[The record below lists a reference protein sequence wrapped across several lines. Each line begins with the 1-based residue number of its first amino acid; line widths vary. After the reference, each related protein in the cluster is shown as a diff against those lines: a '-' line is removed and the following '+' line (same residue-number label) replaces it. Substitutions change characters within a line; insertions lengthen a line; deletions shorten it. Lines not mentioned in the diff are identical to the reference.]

1 MGSRLTAL
9 VVGAVLLLVVV
20 GVVDALRDGE
30 SETAQRRSP
39 PGTTTNRPELPET
52 PAQRLRARGF
62 AGLLFVA
69 VREGAG
75 CGVDVVALPTLSR
88 SRLLDG
94 VACRIRVSPTG
105 LVAAGQPCG
114 AQGEASFPAQTRV
127 GVRELRGC
135 APAWRPNGRLTF
147 VNRRGD
153 VVELVEPCASA
164 RPCLRVVVDR
174 RETPFPILDVA
185 WFGPDRF
192 AALLEDRRG
201 NASVAVFGAGRLLA
215 VARLDR
221 PLRRYVRL
229 VAGRVVVPAGDPSGE
244 ILAFDDSARLV
255 SRQAAPGSI
264 ADGEALT
271 YSTDGMWVASSAGGR
286 VAVYRPSALGPRE
299 AVFLDLNVEDL
310 GAFGS

>member
-9 VVGAVLLLVVV
+9 VVGAVLLLVVI
-20 GVVDALRDGE
+20 GVVDAVRDGDGE
-30 SETAQRRSP
+30 ASQPQPP
-39 PGTTTNRPELPET
+39 PGTTAREPERPDT
-52 PAQRLRARGF
+52 PSQRLRARGF

-69 VREGAG
+69 VREGAD

-88 SRLLDG
+88 SRLLGG
-94 VACRIRVSPTG
+94 VACRIRISPTG

-114 AQGEASFPAQTRV
+114 AQGEESFPAQTRV

-135 APAWRPNGRLTF
+135 APAWRPSGRLTF
-147 VNRRGD
+147 VNHRGD

-174 RETPFPILDVA
+174 SEAPFPILDLA
-185 WFGPDRF
+185 WFGPERL
-192 AALLEDRRG
+192 AGLLEDQRG
-201 NASVAVFGAGRLLA
+201 NASIAVFGHGRLLA

-221 PLRRYVRL
+221 PLRRYARL
-229 VAGRVVVPAGDPSGE
+229 VAERVVVPAGDPSGE

-255 SRQAAPGSI
+255 SRQAMPGSI

-271 YSTDGMWVASSAGGR
+271 YSTDGMWVASSAGSR
-286 VAVYRPSALGPRE
+286 VAVYRPAALGPRE
-299 AVFLDLNVEDL
+299 AVFLDLDVEDL